1 MVVMVKVAGLEVP
14 AVVSLIVI
22 LVDMKVFM
30 VVVWVPL
37 LEMSGAV
44 GTSERWTLR

>member
-1 MVVMVKVAGLEVP
+1 MVKVAGLEVL
-14 AVVSLIVI
+14 AVVSSIVI

-30 VVVWVPL
+30 VVVWVVWVAL